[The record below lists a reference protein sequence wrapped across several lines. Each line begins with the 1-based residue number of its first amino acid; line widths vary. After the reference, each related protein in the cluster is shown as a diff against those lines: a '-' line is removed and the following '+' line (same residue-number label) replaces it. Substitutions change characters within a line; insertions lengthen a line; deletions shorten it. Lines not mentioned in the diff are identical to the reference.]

1 MDNEN
6 PLVYGKSSARQFA
19 EPDYEESGE
28 PDAFDRREVYDMIR
42 GIKDPEHPLTL
53 EELNVLEESQVQ
65 VDDRL
70 GLVLVHFTPTINH
83 CSAATLIGL
92 SIIVK
97 LMRCLPPRFK
107 VDVRISKGS
116 HDTEEAINKQLNDKE
131 RVSAAIEN
139 PSLLRAINRCL
150 IEE

>member
-1 MDNEN
+1 MDNAN
-6 PLVYGKSSARQFA
+6 PTVFERAATRQFD
-19 EPDYEESGE
+19 EREFSEECLD
-28 PDAFDRREVYDMIR
+28 DAFDAREVYDMIR
-42 GIKDPEHPLTL
+42 GIRDPEHPFTL
-53 EELNVLEESQVQ
+53 EQLHVLDEANVT
-65 VDDRL
+65 VDDENSF
-70 GLVLVHFTPTINH
+70 VSVHFTPTITH

-97 LMRCLPPRFK
+97 LMRSLPARFK
-107 VDVRISKGS
+107 LDVRITEGA
-116 HDTEEAINKQLNDKE
+116 HDTEHAINKQLNDKE